1 MEIYNT
7 KWRYY
12 ISMVKDRYVERYF
25 VVYATLF
32 DGHVSYR
39 SR

>member
-12 ISMVKDRYVERYF
+12 ISMVKDRNVERYF
-25 VVYATLF
+25 VVYSTLF
-32 DGHVSYR
+32 DEHVPYK

>member
-7 KWRYY
+7 KWRHY
-12 ISMVKDRYVERYF
+12 ISMVKDRNVERY

-32 DGHVSYR
+32 DEVVSYKLR
-39 SR
+39 